1 MKVNLI
7 FFLIITILKKI
18 NLAEYNFNLENNT
31 IIEYNYIVKI
41 STFMNESI
49 VNYSKIYEKYNFTEK
64 EYKNY
69 FYLKFYESKIE
80 ENNTVTFLNDIN
92 FTLANITYSYL
103 NHDIFY
109 ILSLNNVSHSLIII
123 DYNQSKLILDNETFD
138 DRYEVLFKNEN
149 ICYNESLDV
158 RENIKFICKLDYIL
172 LGHEDLKK
180 DDVYLAKEIKP
191 ENSKAY
197 LDNFLS
203 YNIFPEEYLQYF
215 LTSFFSELNDECQ
228 KNECKLEDNENIFY
242 YITCPKKKIDIYT
255 KRRKLSVIINK
266 FSYVI
271 TDLFKDSLDFLT
283 KNDKDDNYYFN
294 IVFQKV
300 KYFTLG
306 IGFFKNIKLGY
317 YNECTYIYSE
327 DRHDYTKDLTDMD
340 SDQFEKWLYI
350 LTICSFTFL
359 LLIFTTIGCF
369 HTRKVN
375 KELKEMLK

>member
-18 NLAEYNFNLENNT
+18 NLEVYDFNLENNT
-31 IIEYNYIVKI
+31 FKKGDYMVKI

-103 NHDIFY
+103 NYDISY

-138 DRYEVLFKNEN
+138 DKYEDLFKNVS

-283 KNDKDDNYYFN
+283 KNLQY
-294 IVFQKV
+294 
-300 KYFTLG
+300 
-306 IGFFKNIKLGY
+306 
-317 YNECTYIYSE
+317 
-327 DRHDYTKDLTDMD
+327 HM
-340 SDQFEKWLYI
+340 
-350 LTICSFTFL
+350 
-359 LLIFTTIGCF
+359 
-369 HTRKVN
+369 
-375 KELKEMLK
+375 